1 MAIVRNKGPWTYRAL
16 VWGFTIA
23 LGLLWFWL
31 MGFVLNDVGNW
42 PGPDYHD
49 LEQKMLDPHLSAESD
64 GLTDQIGDMAR
75 NIERD
80 KSRQQVL
87 QNSTQEAQRTM
98 GQLLDFQRLAIEKGV
113 NPTADEQKALADSQ
127 QIFLDN
133 QRRYQELNQQIA
145 QAENA
150 REDLLTKSRG
160 IEQQLKEKRE
170 PVQEEFNEQMEQ
182 HRWRIAAA
190 KLAVVLPLLAFAMF
204 LFLRWRSTVW
214 APLAYAFGAAIVL
227 RLGFVMNDYF
237 PKRYFKYI
245 LIGAVLLVVLRVLVY
260 LLRLVAHPKGDWL
273 VGQYRE
279 AYERFLC
286 PVCDYPIRRG
296 PLKYLFW
303 TRRTVKKLRCVTVTP
318 EAEEPY
324 TCPMCATKLFAEC
337 PTCHGQ
343 RHTLLPACEH
353 CGATQTTDQIAAA
366 MAPMHSG

>member
-1 MAIVRNKGPWTYRAL
+1 MAIARNRGPWTYRAL
-16 VWGFTIA
+16 VWGFTVA
-23 LGLLWFWL
+23 LGLLCFWL
-31 MGFVLNDVGNW
+31 IGFALKDVGDW
-42 PGPDYHD
+42 PGPDYGE
-49 LEQKMLDPHLSAESD
+49 LERRMLDPQLLTESD
-64 GLTDQIGDMAR
+64 QLTDQIGDMAR
-75 NIERD
+75 DIERD

-113 NPTADEQKALADSQ
+113 NPTAEEQKALADSQ

-145 QAENA
+145 TAENA
-150 REDLLTKSRG
+150 RDDLLNKKRG
-160 IEQQLKEKRE
+160 TEQQLNDARR
-170 PVQEEFNEQMEQ
+170 PVQAEFDRLMEH

-190 KLAVVLPLLAFAMF
+190 KLAVILPLLVIALW
-204 LFLRWRSTVW
+204 LFFRWRSSAY
-214 APLAYAFGAAIVL
+214 APLSYAFGSAVVL
-227 RLGFVMNDYF
+227 QLGIVMNDYF

-245 LIGAVLLVVLRVLVY
+245 LIGAALVVVLRALVY

-286 PVCDYPIRRG
+286 PVCEYPIRRG

-303 TRRTVKKLRCVTVTP
+303 TRRTAKKLPQQVTTSG
-318 EAEEPY
+318 AEEPY
-324 TCPMCATKLFAEC
+324 TCPMCATRLFAEC
-337 PTCHGQ
+337 PACHGQ

-353 CGATQTTDQIAAA
+353 CGATRTFDEIASDVP
-366 MAPMHSG
+366 APLRS